1 MRSSLPGLA
10 VNVETVAQQPGG
22 CSEDDLSVFIDGPF
36 YLLHHFLWE
45 QVEHYGGDPYHAI
58 DDGQYE
64 DILRDLGIDTLLP
77 VLDAMERVIVG
88 ELDFDIIMLLEA
100 LADLKPAAARPS
112 TSAPSDDGNSE

>member
-1 MRSSLPGLA
+1 VSGEDVRSSHLGLA

-22 CSEDDLSVFIDGPF
+22 CSEDDHSVFIDEPF

-45 QVEHYGGDPYHAI
+45 QVEHHGGDPDYEI

-64 DILRDLGIDTLLP
+64 DILRDLGIDTPLP

-100 LADLKPAAARPS
+100 LADLKLPRRL
-112 TSAPSDDGNSE
+112 